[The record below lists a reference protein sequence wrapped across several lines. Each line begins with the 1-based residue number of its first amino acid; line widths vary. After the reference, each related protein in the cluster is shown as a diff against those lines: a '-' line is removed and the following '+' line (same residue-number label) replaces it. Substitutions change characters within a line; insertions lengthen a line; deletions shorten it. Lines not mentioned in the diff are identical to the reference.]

1 MATEQAIT
9 FPTTY
14 SISCLGSSAQLRA
27 RRKRESGEICSG
39 AGRVEML
46 CMVRPLKMAV
56 LLLSV
61 HALPNKCVLHLHPA
75 HRTDIPTHLP
85 QDPAGDC
92 AYQRGDERH
101 ASLLLT
107 LSPPYVNSPC
117 NWQSPLPPGSED
129 CHHVLLTVGLTP
141 WSVTPDLASDVLAP
155 PSIKL
160 VSLPLTPGSFSV
172 LKLSKHRD
180 LGLQDAVPHAIKQI
194 MSFRNFR

>member
-1 MATEQAIT
+1 MGSESSHGEEDLEVGGEVWSLNYSFSASRQVTVVAWTHKKLLQDMATEQAIT

-14 SISCLGSSAQLRA
+14 TISCLGSSAHLRA
-27 RRKRESGEICSG
+27 RRKSGEICSG

-61 HALPNKCVLHLHPA
+61 HALPHQCVLHLHPT

-85 QDPAGDC
+85 QDPAGDY

-101 ASLLLT
+101 ASLLFT

-117 NWQSPLPPGSED
+117 NWQSPLPPRSED
-129 CHHVLLTVGLTP
+129 CHHVLLTVGLTQ
-141 WSVTPDLASDVLAP
+141 WSYSG
-155 PSIKL
+155 SCFRC
-160 VSLPLTPGSFSV
+160 VSCPF
-172 LKLSKHRD
+172 H
-180 LGLQDAVPHAIKQI
+180 
-194 MSFRNFR
+194 

>member
-1 MATEQAIT
+1 
-9 FPTTY
+9 
-14 SISCLGSSAQLRA
+14 
-27 RRKRESGEICSG
+27 
-39 AGRVEML
+39 
-46 CMVRPLKMAV
+46 MVRPLKMAV

-61 HALPNKCVLHLHPA
+61 HALPNKCVIHLHPT

-85 QDPAGDC
+85 QDPAGDY

-141 WSVTPDLASDVLAP
+141 WSVTPDLASYV
-155 PSIKL
+155 
-160 VSLPLTPGSFSV
+160 
-172 LKLSKHRD
+172 
-180 LGLQDAVPHAIKQI
+180 
-194 MSFRNFR
+194 